1 MLKKINISNPTEQQK
16 EQQKAERNN
25 WTELAMPNDLVD
37 AAHQMAAASK
47 HAGGIT
53 FTYKARNIITDNDNK
68 DDDGTGKEEP
78 IPIADNS

>member
-1 MLKKINISNPTEQQK
+1 
-16 EQQKAERNN
+16 
-25 WTELAMPNDLVD
+25 MPNDLVE
-37 AAHQMAAASK
+37 AVHQMAAASK